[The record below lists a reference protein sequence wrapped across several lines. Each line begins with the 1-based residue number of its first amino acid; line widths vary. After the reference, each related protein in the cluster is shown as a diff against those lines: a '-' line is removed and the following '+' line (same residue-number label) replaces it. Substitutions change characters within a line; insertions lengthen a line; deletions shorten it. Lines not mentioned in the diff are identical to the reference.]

1 MDGTQSALSSGK
13 YAPPGWISSGAA
25 LGRGAA
31 GDGGKGEGEMDGAQ
45 LGVEP
50 SATDSPPQ
58 LFWKTQNIR
67 PAVSAAVGGVDG

>member
-1 MDGTQSALSSGK
+1 MLPPDGSQVGRRSAE
-13 YAPPGWISSGAA
+13 
-25 LGRGAA
+25 GRRAMGE
-31 GDGGKGEGEMDGAQ
+31 GGGEMDGAQ